1 MFAEDLSLFF
11 DDFGETVSLGDIPV
25 TCIFDNAHLPAG
37 LMGVEFESRNP
48 VLLVMDA
55 DLPAD
60 AHDLPV
66 TVRGVEYEVINVEP
80 DGTGLSVLQ
89 LRRLR

>member
-1 MFAEDLSLFF
+1 MFTEDLTPFF
-11 DDFGETVSLGDIPV
+11 ADFGEMVSLGVGPLKA
-25 TCIFDNAHLPAG
+25 IFDNGHQAASL
-37 LMGVEFESRNP
+37 LGVEFESRNP
-48 VLLVMDA
+48 VLYVKTA